1 MGDGEVISG
10 DIVPWTEDPGYGN
23 RAGGYSRRGEG
34 GRRHWNSDGKGRHAQ
49 ADEDT
54 VRAVVHDRVTGMT
67 LRAVAEKYGISVE
80 TVRNWS
86 KETQERAERMTDVV
100 KIRAAE
106 ALQLEAVQRVAW
118 GMVRAGEALLAAGD
132 FKGGLA
138 MMKDGLSQVQMA
150 TMGHSL
156 LHGTRAP
163 VRVDVTH
170 HAMTQAEQELQEMI
184 NEAKAKAANAEA
196 DVIRAA
202 SEDPDL

>member
-1 MGDGEVISG
+1 MGEVIDG
-10 DIVPWTEDPGYGN
+10 EIVPWKEDPGYGN
-23 RAGGYSRRGEG
+23 RAGGYSRRGED
-34 GRRHWNSDGKGRHAQ
+34 GRRHWNSDGKGQNAY
-49 ADEDT
+49 ADPDT
-54 VRAVVHDRVTGMT
+54 VAAVVHDRVTGMT
-67 LRAVAEKYGISVE
+67 LKAVAAKYGISPE
-80 TVRNWS
+80 TVRRWA
-86 KETQERAERMTDVV
+86 QEQRERTEAMTDVV

-106 ALQLEAVQRVAW
+106 ALHLEAVQRTAW
-118 GMVRAGEALLAAGD
+118 ALVRAGEAALMAGD
-132 FKGGLA
+132 LKGGVS
-138 MMKDGLSQVQMA
+138 MIKDGLSAVQTA

-184 NEAKAKAANAEA
+184 NEARAAAANAEA